1 MIGIGA
7 ILSFITGLG
16 GTVSEITKSISN
28 VQIARA
34 KAETDQER
42 MKYDAEVRELEARK
56 AVIVAEA
63 GHRLVAAI
71 NASVRAALA
80 IGPISYVLKY
90 YLWDKVIGAFV
101 GCANLQGKAK
111 ADCETF
117 ATDGLSPQMAVVLTA
132 VIAFYLGYNA
142 LARWRR

>member
-7 ILSFITGLG
+7 ILSFVTGLG

-42 MKYDAEVRELEARK
+42 IKHDAEIRELTARRD
-56 AVIVAEA
+56 VLVAEA

-71 NASVRAALA
+71 NACVRAALA
-80 IGPISYVLKY
+80 VGPISYVLKY

-111 ADCETF
+111 PGCETF
-117 ATDGLSPQMAVVLTA
+117 ATDGLSPQMAAVLTA
-132 VIAFYLGYNA
+132 VIAFYLGYNV
-142 LARWRR
+142 LARWRK